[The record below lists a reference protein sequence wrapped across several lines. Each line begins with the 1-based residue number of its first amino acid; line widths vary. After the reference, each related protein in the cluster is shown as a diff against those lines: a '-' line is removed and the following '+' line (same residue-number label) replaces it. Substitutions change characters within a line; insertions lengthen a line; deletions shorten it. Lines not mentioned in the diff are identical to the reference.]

1 MSLRAL
7 THETVQGKLVGTP
20 TEAFGGQ
27 VVGAGDRD
35 AVAGTALVKATRKHP
50 TGCEVVEDNHAI
62 TLVPCTL
69 REAVGNERSIAIARR
84 GIHRSKS
91 FFIVALI
98 RSIHPLQILFG
109 SDRSV
114 RINVKSSNADLRR
127 VNSIEVV
134 QVDVLFARHP
144 KQREQKKQYYGK
156 DPQ

>member
-1 MSLRAL
+1 
-7 THETVQGKLVGTP
+7 
-20 TEAFGGQ
+20 
-27 VVGAGDRD
+27 
-35 AVAGTALVKATRKHP
+35 
-50 TGCEVVEDNHAI
+50 VVEDNHAI

-127 VNSIEVV
+127 VNSIEGV

-144 KQREQKKQYYGK
+144 KRREQKKQEDGE
-156 DPQ
+156 DPHSATILLRRVDRIPFALLHVMQQRRAPATCAWDFPGATDKAWIASQNHRSKSL